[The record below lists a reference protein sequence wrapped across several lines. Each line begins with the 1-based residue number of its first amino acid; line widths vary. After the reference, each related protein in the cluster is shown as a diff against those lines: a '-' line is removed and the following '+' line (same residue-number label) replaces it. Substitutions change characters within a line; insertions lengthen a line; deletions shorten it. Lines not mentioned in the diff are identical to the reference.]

1 MNVLPFKFKLGTRGW
16 RDVDPEHWVGRG
28 GVRPEAEKKIVHLVF
43 FVTNCITEQFIMG
56 SAVVHALQLSSYLF
70 VCL

>member
-1 MNVLPFKFKLGTRGW
+1 M
-16 RDVDPEHWVGRG
+16 DPEHWVGRG
-28 GVRPEAEKKIVHLVF
+28 GVWPEAEKKIVHLVYLSF